1 MVIADGSTIHRNS
14 AVLCFYTGALT
25 SMIATD
31 LAAVHGK
38 GSFVGSS
45 LTNSYTSSCYVRRVG
60 DLAAACAVTQ
70 YEICTISGVN
80 DFFVGSG
87 ACHTMTVQTEIERVA
102 LLYNKGNVSCHIARQ
117 IDIGGLAIRIIWNWI
132 CTIPRRPCDICTR
145 ACVVADIGMR
155 CTADGVAVCCCIRCQ
170 RRCRQQPHHKRGC
183 NRDR

>member
-45 LTNSYTSSCYVRRVG
+45 FTNSYTSSCYVRRVG

-102 LLYNKGNVSCHIARQ
+102 RFYIKGNVSCHIARQ

-145 ACVVADIGMR
+145 AFVVADIFMR
-155 CTADGVAVCCCIRCQ
+155 RTTDRVGVVPRIIRQC
-170 RRCRQQPHHKRGC
+170 RCR
-183 NRDR
+183 

>member
-14 AVLCFYTGALT
+14 AVLCFYTGAVT

-38 GSFVGSS
+38 GSFVESS
-45 LTNSYTSSCYVRRVG
+45 FTNSYTSSCYVRRVG

-102 LLYNKGNVSCHIARQ
+102 RFYIKGNVSCHIARQ
-117 IDIGGLAIRIIWNWI
+117 IDIGGIVSIVCNLTCSIPCGPCGVFTIIA
-132 CTIPRRPCDICTR
+132 R
-145 ACVVADIGMR
+145 VVTNIGMR
-155 CTADGVAVCCCIRCQ
+155 CTADGVAVCCILRQ
-170 RRCRQQPHHKRGC
+170 RRCRRQPHHKRGC
-183 NRDR
+183 NRDC

>member
-14 AVLCFYTGALT
+14 AVLCFYTGAVT
-25 SMIATD
+25 SMMIATD

-45 LTNSYTSSCYVRRVG
+45 FTNSYTSSCYVRRVG

-102 LLYNKGNVSCHIARQ
+102 RFYIKGNVSCHIARQ

-145 ACVVADIGMR
+145 ACVVADIFMR
-155 CTADGVAVCCCIRCQ
+155 CTADGVAVCCILRQ
-170 RRCRQQPHHKRGC
+170 RRCRRQPHHKRGC
-183 NRDR
+183 NRDC